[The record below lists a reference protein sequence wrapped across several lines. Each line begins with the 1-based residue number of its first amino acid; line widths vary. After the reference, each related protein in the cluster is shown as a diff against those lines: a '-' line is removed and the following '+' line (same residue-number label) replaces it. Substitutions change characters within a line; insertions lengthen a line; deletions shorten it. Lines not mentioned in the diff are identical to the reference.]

1 MTAHAQHI
9 IVIGAGIGGLAAALA
24 LQQRGF
30 AVSVY
35 ERGAEIREIGA
46 GVVIAPNARRAL
58 RDLGIDEALERL
70 SASAPL
76 IHTCVYNT
84 GEIIRT
90 DRNEAIAAKQGMG
103 VLQVHRGDLH
113 GLLLQAVQAND
124 ADAVHADHTFVAL
137 DQDGSGVTVSF
148 ANGARRRGDAV
159 IGADGNA
166 SAVRSFLFP
175 GENPKFTGQ
184 VAFRALVPDE
194 LCPPAV
200 RERGSAMYQGPRRYL
215 LHYPLRGGRIM
226 NLIGCG
232 QALAWEEEG
241 WAIPATNE
249 EFLHHYSDYAPEL
262 LELIRSVPPGELF
275 KWGLRDREP
284 LATWTHGRVAML
296 GDAAHPMMPFLGQGA
311 CIALE
316 DGLVLGRAFAAARTI
331 DEALTRYEAARRTRG
346 TNVQLWTREEGI
358 TLQDP
363 TRKRRT
369 ALDRGLFDYDPAT
382 VPV

>member
-1 MTAHAQHI
+1 MTANAQHI
-9 IVIGAGIGGLAAALA
+9 IVIGAGIGGLAATLA
-24 LQQRGF
+24 LQRRGF
-30 AVSVY
+30 KVTVY
-35 ERGAEIREIGA
+35 ERGSEIREFGA
-46 GVVIAPNARRAL
+46 GVVITPNARRAL
-58 RDLGIDEALERL
+58 RDLGVDEALASL
-70 SASAPL
+70 SSSAP
-76 IHTCVYNT
+76 IVRTCVYNT
-84 GEIIRT
+84 GEVIRA
-90 DRNEAIAAKQGMG
+90 DRNDAIAARHGMG

-124 ADAVHADHTFVAL
+124 ADAVHAEHAFVAL
-137 DQDGSGVTVSF
+137 DQDEAGVSVAF
-148 ANGARRRGDAV
+148 ANGLRRRADAV
-159 IGADGNA
+159 IGADGNT
-166 SAVRSFLFP
+166 SAVRTFLFP
-175 GENPKFTGQ
+175 GEDPKFTGQ

-194 LCPPAV
+194 LVPPVV

-215 LHYPLRGGRIM
+215 LHYPLRSGRIM

-232 QALAWEEEG
+232 QALSWEEEG

-262 LELIRSVPPGELF
+262 LALIRAVPAGGLF

-284 LATWTHGRVAML
+284 LATWTRGRVAML
-296 GDAAHPMMPFLGQGA
+296 GDAAHPMLPFLGQGA
-311 CIALE
+311 CMALE
-316 DGLVLGRAFAAARTI
+316 DALVLGRAFAAAGTV
-331 DEALTRYEAARRTRG
+331 DEALARYEGARRTRG